1 MVRLRLWLGLGFRS
15 RFGFFSSCWFLF
27 LASLR
32 LRILSGS
39 RFCFFCGCWFG
50 FFLLLSR
57 LRFRLLLSGRFRF
70 RRRCS
75 RPRLRLLLLFR
86 DPLVLWK
93 VPVLHIRRH
102 NLGALRV
109 LVDLHHTER
118 ARPSRPRRDTPDI
131 DLVQAR
137 LEMIRGQLPNSN
149 PIRRPLLLM
158 MNDQLRLPTM
168 QETIHVLLDN
178 LHTHAFNASFG
189 ASGTTAAP
197 LTITLLI

>member
-15 RFGFFSSCWFLF
+15 RFGFLASCWFLF
-27 LASLR
+27 LASRR
-32 LRILSGS
+32 LRFLSWS
-39 RFCFFCGCWFG
+39 RFSLFCRCWFG
-50 FFLLLSR
+50 F
-57 LRFRLLLSGRFRF
+57 
-70 RRRCS
+70 
-75 RPRLRLLLLFR
+75 LLLLIR

-102 NLGALRV
+102 NLGALRI

-118 ARPSRPRRDTPDI
+118 ARASRPRRDTPDI

-137 LEMIRGQLPNSN
+137 LEMVRGQLPDSN
-149 PIRRPLLLM
+149 PVRRPLPLM
-158 MNDQLRLPTM
+158 MHHQFRLPTM

-178 LHTHAFNASFG
+178 LHTQAFNASFG
-189 ASGTTAAP
+189 TSGTTAAP